1 MEGASSGGARRRR
14 SGRPERVR
22 YSGDGHGRAR
32 AGWSLAV
39 VLRAQLGARH
49 HGSELSVAIG
59 RFIGREGLLG
69 VVEAQL
75 AAGARLLSLTGPPGS
90 GKTRLAER
98 LAERAAERQ
107 SVVLVELSD
116 TVDVAALPA
125 RVAAALGPG
134 TDARELS
141 AALAARG
148 PLLLVLDNLEQ
159 LLPAAS
165 PIVWQWCRRAP
176 RLVVVVTSRERLEI
190 DGEVVVE
197 VGPLELA
204 ARGTA
209 TVELARQSEAVRL
222 LEARMEA
229 ARGRGLAD
237 DAEAADAAQLVEAL
251 DGLPLAIEL
260 AASRTRALSLREL
273 HARLDQRFQLLARRS
288 RGAHDRH
295 ATLEAALESSW
306 QALGEDEQRA
316 LAWSSVFAGTF
327 SLALAEVVLDTR
339 AAELLTALVDRS
351 LVVAESAP
359 GAAEHTRFR
368 LLLSIR
374 ALARTRLR
382 ERGEEAEARAR
393 HRAAYVAA
401 LGPELE
407 RLERTGERAARRWI
421 AREADNLRLIVGD
434 PEADAVVQADV
445 VRALEKVSLGDE
457 PARRVARLDQVLA
470 GPPLDALRTA
480 HVLVARGR
488 IHAISGQAEQAVAD
502 FQHAQALALNAGVPG
517 LAAAA
522 LVQLSVRHRQRAEL
536 EQARILGEQALA
548 LAAGAGF
555 PQVEAEA
562 WACMGLLYGELDRP
576 REARAADE
584 RALAMFRELGD
595 VGSQGLALGNLAEL
609 ALGDGALDEA
619 ERLYTQ
625 AIEAFRANDDVAY
638 EGVYLGFA
646 AGVAHA
652 RGQRT
657 RARAL
662 YGDALE
668 RLDRVA
674 ARHVRGLTSAAMG
687 ALAAD
692 DDQIEE
698 AAQYFAEA
706 ELSAPTRAVPAY
718 VAAIEVYRG
727 LLELAHARRQEA
739 LGHTDAAAAH
749 HRAALA
755 RRRDVQHADI
765 SASVR
770 AAVRLLD
777 AALAARAVTRTVRAA
792 RDAAWVELG
801 PERLDLSRRTA
812 PRLIMQA
819 LLEAHA
825 RGQACPQE
833 VLVAAGW
840 PGERVLPEAAS
851 TRLRVAIATL
861 RRLGLGALI
870 VTHGGSY
877 ALDPA
882 VRVERA

>member
-1 MEGASSGGARRRR
+1 
-14 SGRPERVR
+14 
-22 YSGDGHGRAR
+22 
-32 AGWSLAV
+32 V
-39 VLRAQLGARH
+39 VLRAQLGARA

-59 RFIGREGLLG
+59 RFIGRESLL
-69 VVEAQL
+69 EALEGRL
-75 AAGARLLSLTGPPGS
+75 AAGARLISLTGPPGS

-98 LAERAAERQ
+98 LAERAAEGAAGGRA
-107 SVVLVELSD
+107 VVLVELSD
-116 TVDVAALPA
+116 TADVAALPA

-134 TDARELS
+134 VDARELS

-148 PLLLVLDNLEQ
+148 RLLLVLDNLEQ

-165 PIVWQWCRRAP
+165 PLVWQWCRRAP
-176 RLVVVVTSRERLEI
+176 RLAVVVTSRERLEV
-190 DGEVVVE
+190 DGEEVVE
-197 VGPLELA
+197 VGPLELPA
-204 ARGTA
+204 SGTSTLA
-209 TVELARQSEAVRL
+209 VARQSEAVRL

-229 ARGRGLAD
+229 ARGRGLVD
-237 DAEAADAAQLVEAL
+237 DGEAAAAVALVEAL

-260 AASRTRALSLREL
+260 AASRTRGLSLREL
-273 HARLDQRFQLLARRS
+273 HARLDQRFQLLARRP
-288 RGAHDRH
+288 RGLHDRH
-295 ATLEAALESSW
+295 ATLQAALESSW
-306 QALGEDEQRA
+306 QALADDEQRT
-316 LAWSSVFAGTF
+316 LAWCAVFAGTF
-327 SLALAEVVLDTR
+327 SLALAEVVLDTPR
-339 AAELLTALVDRS
+339 TAELLTALVDRS
-351 LVVAESAP
+351 LVVAEATP
-359 GAAEHTRFR
+359 GTPDHTRYR

-374 ALARTRLR
+374 ALARQRLV
-382 ERGEEAEARAR
+382 ERGEEAQARAR

-421 AREADNLRLIVGD
+421 AREAENLRLVAGD
-434 PEADAVVQADV
+434 PEVDAALQADV
-445 VRALEKVSLGDE
+445 VRALEKVSLGDD
-457 PARRVARLDQVLA
+457 PALRVARLDRALA
-470 GPPLDALRTA
+470 GPPLDPVRAA
-480 HVLVARGR
+480 HVLLARGR

-502 FQHAQALALNAGVPG
+502 FERAHALALGAGVPG

-522 LVQLSVRHRQRAEL
+522 LVQLSVRRRQRAEL
-536 EQARILGEQALA
+536 EEARVLGEQALA
-548 LAAGAGF
+548 LAGGAGF
-555 PQVEAEA
+555 PQIEAEA

-576 REARAADE
+576 REARVADE

-609 ALGDGALDEA
+609 ALGEGALDEA

-652 RGQRT
+652 RGQRG

-662 YGDALE
+662 YAEALE

-692 DDQIEE
+692 DDQVDE
-698 AAQYFAEA
+698 AAQCFAEA
-706 ELSAPTRAVPAY
+706 ELSGPTRAVPAY

-739 LGHTDAAAAH
+739 LGHGEAAAAH

-777 AALAARAVTRTVRAA
+777 AGLAARAVTRTVRAA

-801 PERLDLSRRTA
+801 ADRLDLSRRTA
-812 PRLIMQA
+812 PRLILLA

-870 VTHGGSY
+870 VTHDGSY
-877 ALDPA
+877 ALDQA
-882 VRVERA
+882 VRVERV

>member
-1 MEGASSGGARRRR
+1 M
-14 SGRPERVR
+14 
-22 YSGDGHGRAR
+22 
-32 AGWSLAV
+32 
-39 VLRAQLGARH
+39 VLRAQLGARA

-59 RFIGREGLLG
+59 RFIGRESLLEGLEGRL
-69 VVEAQL
+69 E
-75 AAGARLLSLTGPPGS
+75 AGARLISLIGPPGS

-98 LAERAAERQ
+98 LAERAADGVGGGRD
-107 SVVLVELSD
+107 VVLVELSD
-116 TVDVAALPA
+116 TTDVAALPA
-125 RVAAALGPG
+125 RVAAALGAG
-134 TDARELS
+134 VDARELG

-148 PLLLVLDNLEQ
+148 RLLLVLDNLEQ

-165 PIVWQWCRRAP
+165 PLVWQWCRRAP
-176 RLVVVVTSRERLEI
+176 RLAVVVTSRERLEL
-190 DGEVVVE
+190 DGEEVVE
-197 VGPLELA
+197 VGPLELPA
-204 ARGTA
+204 AGA
-209 TVELARQSEAVRL
+209 TTLALARQSEAVRL

-229 ARGRGLAD
+229 ARGRGLVD
-237 DAEAADAAQLVEAL
+237 DAEGAAAVALVEAL

-273 HARLDQRFQLLARRS
+273 HARLDQRFQLLARRP
-288 RGAHDRH
+288 RGVHDRH
-295 ATLEAALESSW
+295 ATLQAALESSW
-306 QALGEDEQRA
+306 QALAEDEQRT
-316 LAWSSVFAGTF
+316 LAWCAVFAGTF
-327 SLALAEVVLDTR
+327 SLALAEVVLDTPR

-351 LVVAESAP
+351 LVVAEAP
-359 GAAEHTRFR
+359 PGTPDHTRYR

-374 ALARTRLR
+374 ALARQRLV
-382 ERGEEAEARAR
+382 ERGEEAAARAA
-393 HRAAYVAA
+393 HRAAYVVA
-401 LGPELE
+401 LAPELD
-407 RLERTGERAARRWI
+407 RLERTGDAASRRWI
-421 AREADNLRLIVGD
+421 AREADNLRLVAAD
-434 PEADAVVQADV
+434 AEADLAVRADM
-445 VRALEKVSLGDE
+445 VRALEKVSLGEE
-457 PARRVARLDQVLA
+457 PTRRIARLDAVLA
-470 GPPLDALRTA
+470 GPPLDARRTA

-488 IHAISGQAEQAVAD
+488 IHAIGGQAERAVAD
-502 FQHAQALALNAGVPG
+502 FERAQALALEAGAPG

-522 LVQLSVRHRQRAEL
+522 AVQLSVRLRQRAQLDE
-536 EQARILGEQALA
+536 ARVLGEQALA
-548 LAAGAGF
+548 LASGAGY

-609 ALGDGALDEA
+609 ALGEGALDEA
-619 ERLYTQ
+619 ERLYAQ
-625 AIEAFRANDDVAY
+625 AIDAFRANDDVAY

-652 RGQRT
+652 RGQRAQ
-657 RARAL
+657 ARAL
-662 YGDALE
+662 YVQALE

-692 DDQIEE
+692 DDRVEE
-698 AAQYFAEA
+698 AAQSFAEA
-706 ELSAPTRAVPAY
+706 DLSAPTRAVPAY

-727 LLELAHARRQEA
+727 LLELALARRQEA
-739 LGHTDAAAAH
+739 LGHAEAAAAH
-749 HRAALA
+749 VRAAHA

-777 AALAARAVTRTVRAA
+777 AGLAARAAA
-792 RDAAWVELG
+792 RVVRVASDAAWVELG
-801 PERLDLSRRTA
+801 TERLDLSRRTA
-812 PRLIMQA
+812 PRLILLA

-877 ALDPA
+877 ALDPTL
-882 VRVERA
+882 RVERV